1 MTISRSALLLVM
13 VALCADSKPAR
24 SAELNDGFNSEPLN
38 TAYWDPCQVDVQRLL
53 FSEVDFGGDK
63 RKVIVNTV
71 DPNTGKPDTCPDG
84 QVAFLA
90 LQSLG
95 IILPDADIDSSES
108 LGESLVP
115 AQDPSLSGP
124 AQCPPGDKENFQR
137 NELRPWQKRPDLTHD
152 FRQPHWYSIVFGTD
166 GDIPACGSARWVITQ
181 WKQSGVDSPVIA
193 QRYDNG
199 VLHVT
204 VESANC
210 RCVVAQ
216 ATGDPDAIMS
226 ALSKSAR
233 RSVQLEDHGP
243 IKCDCPSDLQ
253 VLTDRGDY
261 PLLPDPKRNWTT
273 MTYFMQQIGTSDA
286 LLDIYANNQFLAR
299 VTGLIGDSRQPPTIA
314 KFKFGH
320 YRDGIPGT
328 ASLSVDS
335 LCYSQD
341 MIKCAPELTPVPL
354 PQ

>member
-1 MTISRSALLLVM
+1 MTILRSALLLFM
-13 VALCADSKPAR
+13 VALGAGSGPAR
-24 SAELNDGFNSEPLN
+24 CAELNDGFNSKPLN
-38 TAYWDPCQVDVQRLL
+38 KDYWDPCQVDVQRLL
-53 FSEVDFGGDK
+53 AFSEVDFGGDK

-71 DPNTGKPDTCPDG
+71 DPKTGNPDSCTDG
-84 QVAFLA
+84 KVAFLA

-95 IILPDADIDSSES
+95 IILPDADIDSSEA

-115 AQDPSLSGP
+115 PQNPSFSGP
-124 AQCPPGDKENFQR
+124 AQCPPGDAKKDQR
-137 NELRPWQKRPDLTHD
+137 NELRPWQIRPDLTHD
-152 FRQPHWYSIVFGTD
+152 FREPHWYSIVFGTD
-166 GDIPACGSARWVITQ
+166 GDIPTCGSARWVIAQ
-181 WKQSGVDSPVIA
+181 WKQVGAESPVIA

-204 VESANC
+204 VESGKC

-216 ATGDPDAIMS
+216 ATGNPDAMIS
-226 ALSKSAR
+226 APSTSAS

-243 IKCDCPSDLQ
+243 IKCSCPSNLQ
-253 VLTDRGDY
+253 VLTDRADY
-261 PLLPDPKRNWTT
+261 PLLPDPKRHWTT

-286 LLDIYANNQFLAR
+286 LLDIYANNQFVAR
-299 VTGLIGDSRQPPTIA
+299 VRGLIGNSQQPPKIA

-320 YRDGIPGT
+320 YRDRIPGT

-341 MIKCAPELTPVPL
+341 VNECAPGLTPVPA
-354 PQ
+354 P